1 MNFNGEKPMISSNL
15 DKIKIIT
22 FDILFCTRN
31 IIISFCN
38 NLELGISSSNLQKL
52 TLFLTSD
59 TVRCLSIFIIRDCNS
74 NNEASLI

>member
-1 MNFNGEKPMISSNL
+1 MIALDL

-38 NLELGISSSNLQKL
+38 NLELGISSSNLQNF

-59 TVRCLSIFIIRDCNS
+59 TVRCLSIFISREWNFND
-74 NNEASLI
+74 EASLI